1 MATTSESPIL
11 PPSAPDK
18 ATPEHSN
25 PPPPETVQQCLTL
38 LSRRDDTS
46 RFVGLALLSSLLSHI
61 TDRTLL
67 LQCWAALPPTFL
79 DRLLRAGKSGKKTPE
94 EARDMVELAVSV
106 IGAFATVMNT
116 DEYDDA
122 LLGRALGLIKA
133 LEGSAAV
140 TKASILKTLL
150 AFAGVGRGA
159 DVLLGIETGEL
170 MKLVDTA
177 AEMEMATQVLV
188 YAFVNAD
195 QEVARA
201 ALARFLPELCGR
213 IKGMQGELQAR
224 VLKFLAELLTRMPS
238 EVSAS
243 DSV

>member
-1 MATTSESPIL
+1 
-11 PPSAPDK
+11 
-18 ATPEHSN
+18 
-25 PPPPETVQQCLTL
+25 
-38 LSRRDDTS
+38 
-46 RFVGLALLSSLLSHI
+46 
-61 TDRTLL
+61 
-67 LQCWAALPPTFL
+67 
-79 DRLLRAGKSGKKTPE
+79 
-94 EARDMVELAVSV
+94 MVELAVGV

-116 DEYDDA
+116 NEYDDA

-188 YAFVNAD
+188 HAFVNAD
-195 QEVARA
+195 QEVAGA

-213 IKGMQGELQAR
+213 IKGMQGELQGR